1 MRNPLL
7 AAISHGSTMKFM
19 LRLAC
24 AAALCF
30 AAQAFGHTGAITTDK
45 PTVDRQLD
53 GRYDPQNPFAKI
65 LRGELPAD
73 KVYEDADVV
82 AFLSTNQKA
91 PGHVLVISKT
101 SQARNILDMSPADL
115 TQVMLVA
122 KRVAS
127 AERIALGADGLIVQ
141 QNNGAAAGQTVFH
154 LHVHVIP
161 CWNGKPPSFARDK
174 SGQLDRKALAAR
186 IAAAMH

>member
-1 MRNPLL
+1 
-7 AAISHGSTMKFM
+7 MKFM
-19 LRLAC
+19 LGLAC
-24 AAALCF
+24 TAFLWVAAPAV
-30 AAQAFGHTGAITTDK
+30 ARTGASATVT
-45 PTVDRQLD
+45 PAVDRQLD
-53 GRYDPQNPFAKI
+53 GHYDTQNPFAKI

-115 TQVMLVA
+115 TKVMLVV

-127 AERIALGADGLIVQ
+127 AERIALRADGLIVQ

-161 CWNGKPPSFARDK
+161 CWNGKPPRFALDK

>member
-1 MRNPLL
+1 
-7 AAISHGSTMKFM
+7 MKFM

-24 AAALCF
+24 AAVLCF
-30 AAQAFGHTGAITTDK
+30 AAQAFGHTGAVPTNN

-101 SQARNILDMSPADL
+101 SKARNILDMSPADL

-122 KRVAS
+122 KHVAS

-174 SGQLDRKALAAR
+174 NGQLDRKALAAR

>member
-1 MRNPLL
+1 
-7 AAISHGSTMKFM
+7 MKFM
-19 LRLAC
+19 LCLAC

-45 PTVDRQLD
+45 PTVYRQLD

-161 CWNGKPPSFARDK
+161 CWNGKPPRFARDK
-174 SGQLDRKALAAR
+174 NGQLDRKALAAR

>member
-1 MRNPLL
+1 
-7 AAISHGSTMKFM
+7 MKFM

-24 AAALCF
+24 AAVLSF
-30 AAQAFGHTGAITTDK
+30 AAQAFGHTGAISTDH
-45 PTVDRQLD
+45 PAVDQQLD
-53 GRYDPQNPFAKI
+53 GHYDPQNPFAKI

-115 TQVMLVA
+115 TRVMLVA

-127 AERIALGADGLIVQ
+127 AERIALGADGMIVQ

-161 CWNGKPPSFARDK
+161 CWNGKPPRFARDK
-174 SGQLDRKALAAR
+174 NGQLDRKALAAR

>member
-1 MRNPLL
+1 
-7 AAISHGSTMKFM
+7 MKF
-19 LRLAC
+19 LLGLAC
-24 AAALCF
+24 TTVLGLASP
-30 AAQAFGHTGAITTDK
+30 AFGQTRAIANDK
-45 PTVDRQLD
+45 PTGNRQLD
-53 GRYDPQNPFAKI
+53 GRYDLQNPFAKI

-73 KVYEDADVV
+73 KVYEDAQVV
-82 AFLSTNQKA
+82 AFLSTNQKQ

-115 TQVMLVA
+115 TQVMLVV
-122 KRVAS
+122 KRVAR
-127 AERIALGADGLIVQ
+127 AERIALGADGMVVQ

-161 CWNGKPPSFARDK
+161 HWNGKPPSFARDK

-186 IAAAMH
+186 IAAAMQ

>member
-1 MRNPLL
+1 
-7 AAISHGSTMKFM
+7 MKFM
-19 LRLAC
+19 LGLAC
-24 AAALCF
+24 TAALCF
-30 AAQAFGHTGAITTDK
+30 VAPAFGQDAAVTTGK
-45 PTVDRQLD
+45 PAADQQLD
-53 GRYDPQNPFAKI
+53 GHYDLQNPFAKI
-65 LRGELPAD
+65 IRGELPAD
-73 KVYEDADVV
+73 KVYEDAEVV

-115 TQVMLVA
+115 TRVMLVA

-161 CWNGKPPSFARDK
+161 CWNGKPPSFARVK